1 MMRTAATNP
10 PASQCKV
17 ITKVSER
24 IQKELAE
31 VRKDVETLGVRLT
44 LAQAWVGFLQF
55 AYDALLYHGVNYR
68 SLKEYTQ
75 STELDDAQKLP
86 VTQARDKIT
95 GWLGRL
101 QSAINAAVR
110 RKNFKVHEHDKTLN

>member
-1 MMRTAATNP
+1 MTKVRRSP
-10 PASQCKV
+10 PSDQYKV
-17 ITKVSER
+17 ITSVTDK

-44 LAQAWVGFLQF
+44 LAQAWVGFLHF

-68 SLKEYTQ
+68 TLREYVN
-75 STELDDAQKLP
+75 STDLDDAQKLP

-101 QSAINAAVR
+101 QSGINAAVR
-110 RKNFKVHEHDKTLN
+110 RKNFKVHEHDTLQ